1 VTVTTGGG
9 QHVLDETKLRGIAST
24 VADAPTGKDQRDRV
38 LDPIARAS
46 EILFGVIMA
55 LTFTGT
61 FSAATAGREEL
72 RAMLIGVIGCNL
84 AWGLVDAVMFL
95 MSSLS
100 ERGNSIQTLL
110 SVQRAQ
116 TPDAAHRAIVGVLPP
131 LVASV
136 LNHDDLER
144 VRAGLLGIAAVP
156 PKPSL
161 SRDDW
166 AGALGVFLLVFLS
179 TFPIVIPF
187 LLIGN
192 LHLALRVS
200 NGIALT
206 MLFITGSVLARH
218 GGHNPWWSG
227 LAMMLVGLVLV
238 GVTIALGG

>member
-24 VADAPTGKDQRDRV
+24 VADARMGMDQRDRV

-72 RAMLIGVIGCNL
+72 RSMLIGVIGCNL

-100 ERGNSIQTLL
+100 ERGNYIQTLRA
-110 SVQRAQ
+110 VQTAP
-116 TPDAAHRAIVGVLPP
+116 TPDAAHRVIVGVFPP
-131 LVASV
+131 LVAS
-136 LNHDDLER
+136 LFTSDDLER
-144 VRAGLLGIAAVP
+144 VRTGLLGIAEVP
-156 PKPSL
+156 PRPSL
-161 SRDDW
+161 TKDDW

-187 LLIGN
+187 LLIGD

-206 MLFITGSVLARH
+206 MLFITGWVLARH
-218 GGHNPWWSG
+218 GGHNPLWSG
-227 LAMMLVGLVLV
+227 VAMTLVGLVLV

>member
-1 VTVTTGGG
+1 MTTTTGGG
-9 QHVLDETKLRGIAST
+9 QHALDQTKLRGVLGTT
-24 VADAPTGKDQRDRV
+24 VDERTPAEPRDRV
-38 LDPIARAS
+38 LDPIARVS

-72 RAMLIGVIGCNL
+72 RSMLIGVIGCNL

-100 ERGNSIQTLL
+100 ERGNGIQTLL

-116 TPDAAHRAIVGVLPP
+116 TPDAAHRVIVGVLPP

-136 LNHDDLER
+136 FNRDDLER
-144 VRAGLLGIAAVP
+144 VRAGLLGIAEVP
-156 PKPSL
+156 AKPSL
-161 SRDDW
+161 TKADW
-166 AGALGVFLLVFLS
+166 TGALAVFLLVFLS

-200 NGIALT
+200 NGIALA
-206 MLFITGSVLARH
+206 MLFITGWVLARH
-218 GGHNPWWSG
+218 GGHNPWWTG
-227 LAMMLVGLVLV
+227 LAMTLVGVVLV

>member
-1 VTVTTGGG
+1 VTTTTGGG
-9 QHVLDETKLRGIAST
+9 QHAFDETNLRGIAGT
-24 VADAPTGKDQRDRV
+24 VAHERPGPDQRDRV
-38 LDPIARAS
+38 LDPIARVS

-72 RAMLIGVIGCNL
+72 RSMLIGVIGCNL

-100 ERGNSIQTLL
+100 ERGNGIQTLL

-136 LNHDDLER
+136 LNRDDLER
-144 VRAGLLGIAAVP
+144 VRTGLLGIAEVP
-156 PKPSL
+156 LKPSL
-161 SRDDW
+161 TRDDW

-179 TFPIVIPF
+179 TFPIVVPF

-206 MLFITGSVLARH
+206 MLFITGWVLARH

>member
-1 VTVTTGGG
+1 MTTGGG
-9 QHVLDETKLRGIAST
+9 QHVFDETKLRGIAST
-24 VADAPTGKDQRDRV
+24 VADARTGKDQRDRV

-72 RAMLIGVIGCNL
+72 RSMLIGVIGCNL

-100 ERGNSIQTLL
+100 ERGNYIQTLL

-116 TPDAAHRAIVGVLPP
+116 TRDAPPPAMVGIPPP

-144 VRAGLLGIAAVP
+144 VRAG
-156 PKPSL
+156 
-161 SRDDW
+161 
-166 AGALGVFLLVFLS
+166 
-179 TFPIVIPF
+179 
-187 LLIGN
+187 
-192 LHLALRVS
+192 
-200 NGIALT
+200 
-206 MLFITGSVLARH
+206 
-218 GGHNPWWSG
+218 
-227 LAMMLVGLVLV
+227 
-238 GVTIALGG
+238 

>member
-1 VTVTTGGG
+1 MTTTTGGG
-9 QHVLDETKLRGIAST
+9 QHALDKTNLRGVAST
-24 VADAPTGKDQRDRV
+24 AAKRTGTGERDRV
-38 LDPIARAS
+38 LDPIARVS

-61 FSAATAGREEL
+61 FSAATADREDL
-72 RAMLIGVIGCNL
+72 RSMLIGVIGCNL

-100 ERGNSIQTLL
+100 ERGNGIQTLRA
-110 SVQRAQ
+110 VQTAR
-116 TPDAAHRAIVGVLPP
+116 TPDAAHRVIAGVLPP

-136 LNHDDLER
+136 FNRDDLER
-144 VRAGLLGIAAVP
+144 LRTGLLGIAEVP
-156 PKPSL
+156 AKPSL
-161 SRDDW
+161 TKADW

-206 MLFITGSVLARH
+206 MLFITGWVLARH